1 MSGRPG
7 AGEGMYQPMCD
18 CRECTLRVIQALM
31 ARRGLN
37 ELSVDHDPIL
47 NVPPPKKSNARRGKG
62 AAKTTE
68 ASTSA
73 SKGVKQT
80 GASSSTEQRPPCTRL
95 TKEGA
100 DKLGKTKCKT
110 LAAALVAECASC
122 VKRKLKGKPLLTKRE
137 MWASALRRLMYEKR
151 HVDDETMRKIVAWVG
166 ENKADMRRPVWL
178 EASIKESGL
187 KSFAPGYVTR
197 LEACWLAYW
206 YDRFELFKVLYD
218 ELVNHAPQ
226 YRRADAE
233 LLFMMVLTRPN
244 MQAMNKRRNIVFE
257 GALKLE
263 GSPTYLAEKF
273 AQLMK
278 IDPRIKFL
286 DWLRE
291 RTHWGRVDS
300 PVATHGD
307 AFLFHLFESMR
318 ALHDSIYINKQSYDD
333 LDRDILERW
342 FMFRYL
348 HLHRDR
354 LGLNHP
360 DPRMRT
366 AVMSTAVEISLELN
380 LPESLFV
387 QPLHEDWGLL
397 FFTPA
402 APAGYPE
409 TVYRC
414 IDHLNLDML
423 KYIVEHGYKEYPDI
437 VRLMKEQ
444 LIEAVDNG
452 EMIME
457 MLENDEENAFTEVE
471 KFIIY
476 FETLDTV
483 ANEDKKHINALYEIV
498 EEHKTSL
505 SEGVFI
511 GVMKYLQRQHDKAA
525 ENTKDHL
532 LRNEIDGILS
542 ERNAMLMADMPFAGL
557 FRPL

>member
-37 ELSVDHDPIL
+37 GLSVDHDPIL
-47 NVPPPKKSNARRGKG
+47 NVPPPKKSNARRGED

-73 SKGVKQT
+73 SKGVKQA

-100 DKLGKTKCKT
+100 DKLGKTKCQT

-178 EASIKESGL
+178 EASIKERGL
-187 KSFAPGYVTR
+187 ESFAPGYVTR

-244 MQAMNKRRNIVFE
+244 MQAMNKIDADRNIVFE

-318 ALHDSIYINKQSYDD
+318 ALHDSIYI
-333 LDRDILERW
+333 
-342 FMFRYL
+342 
-348 HLHRDR
+348 
-354 LGLNHP
+354 
-360 DPRMRT
+360 
-366 AVMSTAVEISLELN
+366 
-380 LPESLFV
+380 
-387 QPLHEDWGLL
+387 
-397 FFTPA
+397 
-402 APAGYPE
+402 
-409 TVYRC
+409 
-414 IDHLNLDML
+414 
-423 KYIVEHGYKEYPDI
+423 
-437 VRLMKEQ
+437 
-444 LIEAVDNG
+444 
-452 EMIME
+452 
-457 MLENDEENAFTEVE
+457 
-471 KFIIY
+471 
-476 FETLDTV
+476 
-483 ANEDKKHINALYEIV
+483 
-498 EEHKTSL
+498 
-505 SEGVFI
+505 
-511 GVMKYLQRQHDKAA
+511 
-525 ENTKDHL
+525 
-532 LRNEIDGILS
+532 
-542 ERNAMLMADMPFAGL
+542 
-557 FRPL
+557 